1 VAGVDAKLPVTAVR
15 SMEQV
20 VEEFLLPRASL
31 SFSLAAL
38 GAGALSLAAIG
49 VYGLMLFFVSRR
61 TREIGLRLAL
71 GASRRDVFRL
81 VLGRALRLVGVGV
94 GIGLVGALA
103 LSKAMSGLLYGVG
116 SVDVASFT
124 LVPLLLATTAAL
136 AAWLPARRA
145 ARLDPS
151 VTLRID

>member
-1 VAGVDAKLPVTAVR
+1 
-15 SMEQV
+15 
-20 VEEFLLPRASL
+20 
-31 SFSLAAL
+31 
-38 GAGALSLAAIG
+38 
-49 VYGLMLFFVSRR
+49 
-61 TREIGLRLAL
+61 
-71 GASRRDVFRL
+71 
-81 VLGRALRLVGVGV
+81 VGVGV

-103 LSKAMSGLLYGVG
+103 LSKAISGLLYGVG

>member
-1 VAGVDAKLPVTAVR
+1 
-15 SMEQV
+15 
-20 VEEFLLPRASL
+20 
-31 SFSLAAL
+31 
-38 GAGALSLAAIG
+38 
-49 VYGLMLFFVSRR
+49 
-61 TREIGLRLAL
+61 
-71 GASRRDVFRL
+71 VFRL